1 MTNLKV
7 INIFLKAIDNHSH
20 LYIIENDSHYQYEIY
35 LIDLKKIM
43 KKFIYSALLLIG
55 SLSVFAQSN
64 DDVEEVEVKGKV
76 LYVDQVNSLKPPVPI
91 LDVPQ
96 SVSVITDEEIKNQGF
111 REIADIIR
119 YSPGVNTSQGE
130 GHRDAVV
137 FRGVRSTA
145 DFYQDGVRDDVQYY
159 RSLYNVE
166 QLEIL
171 RGPNAL
177 LFGRGGTGGLINRV
191 SKKAE
196 IGEAF
201 GSFDFGADSF
211 GAADLALDANFAT
224 SDTTAVRLN
233 LHTDQLANHR
243 DFYEGE
249 RYGINPTVKI
259 VAGDTTVDLSYEYA
273 DHERF
278 IDRGIPTAN
287 NRPVES
293 LKDVVFGVEGL
304 NLQTLEAS
312 ILRANVA
319 HDYSDSGKFN
329 MSLTSSDFKKM
340 YKNLYAAGYDASAN
354 TVKLDGYLDPT
365 ERQNL
370 ILNANVVNE
379 FSNGST
385 SGTLLV
391 GLEFV
396 DTDNKNYRYNTY
408 FNNRAGKDAGEPTDQ
423 QIFNITRP
431 LNIAKTST
439 GLDSTVDYTT
449 DLKSSSE
456 SDITV
461 TSFYLQGDIDFSD
474 NWKMIIGGRLDNF
487 DITVTDVKKS
497 QDQSRKDDM
506 FSPRLGVIYKPADN
520 MSLYVSY
527 SESFLPRSGEQYKKL
542 DASGAALDPDVFKNT
557 EIGYKYD
564 INDALTFT
572 AAIFDS
578 ESTRAEKDND
588 TGELNEVRGLEVEG
602 YEVELS
608 GDIDDQNNL
617 TFGYTSLDGVTSKGT
632 KQPREL
638 PNQMLSLWYSY
649 QANETFGFG
658 LGVTHQGESFIKDTT
673 NGSTGPA
680 LPDYTRV
687 DFAMYINASDN
698 DVVRVHIENLTDE
711 LYFPHSHSTHQ
722 ASVGESLSA
731 RVSYSRRF

>member
-1 MTNLKV
+1 
-7 INIFLKAIDNHSH
+7 
-20 LYIIENDSHYQYEIY
+20 
-35 LIDLKKIM
+35 M
-43 KKFIYSALLLIG
+43 KKYIYATLFLLGSFSAY
-55 SLSVFAQSN
+55 AQNN
-64 DDVEEVEVKGKV
+64 DDIEEVEVKGKV

-96 SVSVITDEEIKNQGF
+96 SVSVITDEEIKDQGF
-111 REIADIIR
+111 REIGDIIR
-119 YSPGVNTSQGE
+119 YTPGVNTSQGE

-201 GSFDFGADSF
+201 GSIDIGADSF
-211 GAADLALDANFAT
+211 GAADLAIDANFAT
-224 SDTTAVRLN
+224 SDSTAVRLN
-233 LHTDQLANHR
+233 LHTDSLANHR

-259 VAGDTTVDLSYEYA
+259 QVDDATTIDLSYEYA

-287 NRPVES
+287 NKPVES

-312 ILRANVA
+312 IIRGSLA
-319 HDYSDSGKFN
+319 HDYSDTGKFN
-329 MSLTSSDFKKM
+329 MSITSSDFKKM
-340 YKNLYAAGYDASAN
+340 YKNLYAAGYDADAN

-370 ILNANVVNE
+370 IVSANVVNE

-396 DTDNKNYRYNTY
+396 DTDNKNYRYNTF
-408 FNNRAGKDAGEPTDQ
+408 FNNRAGSDAGEPTDQ
-423 QIFNITRP
+423 QIFNIARP
-431 LNIAKTST
+431 LSIAKTST

-456 SDITV
+456 SDLTV

-474 NWKMIIGGRLDNF
+474 SWKMIIGGRLDNF

-497 QDQSRKDDM
+497 QDQSRKDNM

-542 DASGAALDPDVFKNT
+542 DASGAALDPDVYKNT
-557 EIGYKYD
+557 EFGYKYD

-578 ESTRAEKDND
+578 ESTRAEKDNE
-588 TGELNEVRGLEVEG
+588 TGEMNEIRGLEVEG

-658 LGVTHQGESFIKDTT
+658 LGVTHQAESFIKDTT

-687 DFAMYINASDN
+687 DFALHINASDN